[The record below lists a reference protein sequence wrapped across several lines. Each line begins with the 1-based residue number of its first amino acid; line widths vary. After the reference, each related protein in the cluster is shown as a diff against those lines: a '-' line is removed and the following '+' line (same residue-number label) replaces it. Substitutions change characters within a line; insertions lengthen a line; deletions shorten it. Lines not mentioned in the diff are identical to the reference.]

1 MHRRVRQ
8 ELTPLRTLDLDLE
21 EQLSKYD
28 TFVAAQVLVNF
39 LPLGEVPLLPLDNLL
54 V

>member
-21 EQLSKYD
+21 EHRSAWTTFLSWMGLAPSRE
-28 TFVAAQVLVNF
+28 VAR
-39 LPLGEVPLLPLDNLL
+39 
-54 V
+54 